1 MWHRRAKRQVGKTV
15 ILDSMSTTTS
25 SLVTGTAA
33 TPTPWQ
39 RTASGANLLASDG
52 RLGVTIFEEITMLAG
67 KHGAINLGQGFPDE
81 DGPAE
86 ILEAARAAISA
97 GANQYAPGQG
107 LPVLREAIAAHQE
120 RFYGLTPDPH
130 TETIVSTGATE
141 GIASA
146 VLALAGPGD
155 EVLTFEPF
163 YDSYGAII
171 GLSGATHTTVA
182 LSAPDFQPDLDELER
197 AVSPS
202 TRIILL
208 NNPHNPT
215 GTVFTREVMQKIV
228 DLAVKHDAVI
238 VTDEVYEHLTFGVAH
253 LPIASLPGAKDRTLT
268 ISSAGKTF
276 SVTGWKIGW
285 ITGPQE
291 LISAVRT
298 VKTFLTYSSGTPFQ
312 SAVAH
317 GLGLDDGFF
326 QATAATLQT
335 KRNILSAG
343 LKAAGFDVFSPQ
355 GTYFVNVDTA
365 PLGISDATALA
376 RRLPELVGVAAIPV
390 AVFCHPDGAAR
401 TSSLLRF
408 AFCKKTEVLQEAADR
423 LATLSA
429 RL

>member
-1 MWHRRAKRQVGKTV
+1 MA
-15 ILDSMSTTTS
+15 
-25 SLVTGTAA
+25 
-33 TPTPWQ
+33 P
-39 RTASGANLLASDG
+39 DG

-67 KHGAINLGQGFPDE
+67 RHGAINLGQGFPDE

-86 ILEAARAAISA
+86 ILEAARAAIAA

-197 AVSPS
+197 AVTDS

-215 GTVFTREVMQKIV
+215 GTVFTRAVLQKIV

-253 LPIASLPGAKDRTLT
+253 LPIASLPGARDRTLT

-326 QATAATLQT
+326 EATAAILQT
-335 KRNILSAG
+335 KRDILSAG
-343 LKAAGFDVFSPQ
+343 LQAAGFDVFSPQ

-365 PLGISDATALA
+365 PLGIGDATALA

-408 AFCKKTEVLQEAADR
+408 AFCKKTAVLQEAADR